1 VRVSDL
7 MEDGRH
13 PEQPD
18 RAARSGEGGYEA
30 DVLLIVGLVINMETR
45 SKMIVTVDGAV
56 TVDGTHLVLIRR
68 AKPPFQDK
76 LVLPGG
82 HVDET
87 DATLVD
93 ACVRELAE
101 EIGLSVTADRLSLLT
116 VLNEPGA
123 DPRYPIRVSVVFHAN
138 IRASEFAALSAGSDA
153 ASLELIE
160 LATLDR
166 NQLGFDHYSAVL
178 ALRER
183 LANQPVR

>member
-1 VRVSDL
+1 
-7 MEDGRH
+7 
-13 PEQPD
+13 
-18 RAARSGEGGYEA
+18 
-30 DVLLIVGLVINMETR
+30 METR
-45 SKMIVTVDGAV
+45 AKTIVTVDAAIV
-56 TVDGTHLVLIRR
+56 VDGTHIVLIRR

-101 EIGLSVTADRLSLLT
+101 EIGLVISADRLYQLV

-123 DPRYPIRVSVVFHAN
+123 DPRCARRVSVVY
-138 IRASEFAALSAGSDA
+138 RADISAEEFRALSAGSDA
-153 ASLELIE
+153 ASLELAK

-166 NQLGFDHYSAVL
+166 SQVGFDHFDAVL
-178 ALRER
+178 ALRGR
-183 LANQPVR
+183 LATQPVR

>member
-1 VRVSDL
+1 
-7 MEDGRH
+7 MK
-13 PEQPD
+13 
-18 RAARSGEGGYEA
+18 
-30 DVLLIVGLVINMETR
+30 TR
-45 SKMIVTVDGAV
+45 NKMIVTVDAAI

-87 DATLVD
+87 DETLVA

-101 EIGLSVTADRLSLLT
+101 EIGLVISADRLSQLV

-123 DPRYPIRVSVVFHAN
+123 DPRYASRVSVVY
-138 IRASEFAALSAGSDA
+138 RADISSAEYRALSAGSDA
-153 ASLELIE
+153 ASLELAE

-166 NQLGFDHYSAVL
+166 SHVGFDHFDAVL

-183 LANQPVR
+183 LANTTSK

>member
-1 VRVSDL
+1 
-7 MEDGRH
+7 
-13 PEQPD
+13 
-18 RAARSGEGGYEA
+18 
-30 DVLLIVGLVINMETR
+30 METR
-45 SKMIVTVDGAV
+45 AKMIVTVDAAI

-87 DATLVD
+87 DEKLVA

-101 EIGLSVTADRLSLLT
+101 EIGLVIVANRLSQLV

-123 DPRYPIRVSVVFHAN
+123 DPRYASRVSVVY
-138 IRASEFAALSAGSDA
+138 RADISADEFLALSAGSDA
-153 ASLELIE
+153 ASLELVEI
-160 LATLDR
+160 AALDR
-166 NQLGFDHYSAVL
+166 SHVGFDHFDAVL

-183 LANQPVR
+183 IANTTSR

>member
-1 VRVSDL
+1 
-7 MEDGRH
+7 MK
-13 PEQPD
+13 
-18 RAARSGEGGYEA
+18 
-30 DVLLIVGLVINMETR
+30 TR
-45 SKMIVTVDGAV
+45 NKMIVTVDAAI
-56 TVDGTHLVLIRR
+56 TVDVTRVVLIRR

-101 EIGLSVTADRLSLLT
+101 EIGLVIGVDRLSLLT

-123 DPRYPIRVSVVFHAN
+123 DPRYASRVSVVFHAN
-138 IRASEFAALSAGSDA
+138 VSAAEFASLRAGSDA
-153 ASLELIE
+153 ASLELAE
-160 LATLDR
+160 LATLYR
-166 NQLGFDHYSAVL
+166 SQVGFDHYDAVL
-178 ALRER
+178 ALRDR